1 MLADALN
8 AALGTLDLAKLKR
21 ALVRGDAGT
30 QLLADNWDNPLVAEF
45 ATKEGVK
52 TEEWAV
58 GFVNAT
64 NGKFAALAD
73 QASIEKGRL
82 SDEQREAV
90 EFVCRSRNQVVAVR
104 GVAGAGKTTM
114 LKALDHQ
121 LHAAGREMLYL
132 APTASAVKMLQREG
146 FENATTVADYL
157 TQAARRPWTSAVLVI
172 DEAGLQS
179 NRQGAE
185 VLALAQKN
193 RQRIVFVGDSRQHV
207 SVEAGDFLRVL
218 ETHSKLESRELRNI
232 RRQVVEDYRQAIV
245 AMAEGKTALGMEQL
259 DAMGWIHEEK
269 ADYMREAAKAWL
281 ARSEN
286 GAKADEVV
294 CVAPT
299 WEENFALSREIR
311 DGLKASGQLGE
322 AVNLD
327 VVHSLKWTT
336 EQKRRLAEFVEKNPD
351 LIVTP
356 TAQLPGLEQA
366 RSYRI
371 EGIEDGGLLKLE
383 GGHTLDAQRD
393 SRRFDVGT
401 LRQIEVAQGD
411 QLLIRM
417 NDKSARPHKRSG
429 GHR

>member
-30 QLLADNWDNPLVAEF
+30 QLLADNWDNPLVAEL

-73 QASIEKGRL
+73 QASIDKGRL

-157 TQAARRPWTSAVLVI
+157 TVLVI

-179 NRQGAE
+179 NMRLG
-185 VLALAQKN
+185 LT
-193 RQRIVFVGDSRQHV
+193 S
-207 SVEAGDFLRVL
+207 FLR
-218 ETHSKLESRELRNI
+218 
-232 RRQVVEDYRQAIV
+232 
-245 AMAEGKTALGMEQL
+245 
-259 DAMGWIHEEK
+259 
-269 ADYMREAAKAWL
+269 
-281 ARSEN
+281 
-286 GAKADEVV
+286 
-294 CVAPT
+294 
-299 WEENFALSREIR
+299 
-311 DGLKASGQLGE
+311 
-322 AVNLD
+322 
-327 VVHSLKWTT
+327 
-336 EQKRRLAEFVEKNPD
+336 
-351 LIVTP
+351 
-356 TAQLPGLEQA
+356 
-366 RSYRI
+366 
-371 EGIEDGGLLKLE
+371 GGLLVPGKLSQRP
-383 GGHTLDAQRD
+383 GGAQSPRAGPLAG
-393 SRRFDVGT
+393 R
-401 LRQIEVAQGD
+401 
-411 QLLIRM
+411 
-417 NDKSARPHKRSG
+417 
-429 GHR
+429 